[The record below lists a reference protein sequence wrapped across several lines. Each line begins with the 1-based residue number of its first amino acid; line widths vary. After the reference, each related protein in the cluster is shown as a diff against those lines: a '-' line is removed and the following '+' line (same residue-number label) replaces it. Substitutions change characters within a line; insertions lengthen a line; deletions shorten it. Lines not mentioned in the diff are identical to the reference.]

1 MTDRFNRH
9 PSDGLNR
16 RLLSVAVI
24 LTATVIASPNAQAS
38 NHTWT
43 GGSGG
48 LFGTAA
54 NWNSGVGG
62 APGSGDAVLFSNST
76 SPCTIGSS
84 VTVASLNIS
93 AAVTVPLASV
103 RTSSST
109 APTTQITLAF
119 TRA

>member
-62 APGSGDAVLFSNST
+62 APGAGDAVLFSSST

-84 VTVASLNIS
+84 VTVASINIS
-93 AAVTVPLASV
+93 VGVTV
-103 RTSSST
+103 TQSSGQTVTVSGEVT
-109 APTTQITLAF
+109 P
-119 TRA
+119 